1 MIVFIFILIYNRGMY
16 DLERQDKILEILKE
30 KKSISV
36 DKLTKLMYVSA
47 ATIRRDLTQMEKRG
61 LVHRTFGGVVLQE
74 SPNEESSILFRENT
88 NTKEKRRM
96 SELCS
101 QLTKDNTSIFLD
113 SSSTVMFLVPFLR
126 DYRRLNIVTNGVK
139 VALLLSQET
148 SSQILLLP
156 GYINSRSASVVGNMA
171 ISALSRIHC
180 NIAIMS
186 CSGLNLEYG
195 VMESTVD
202 QAEIKAKMLENS
214 DMTILLCDLSK
225 FGKKE
230 LFATFPLSKVDY
242 LITSGKPAD
251 EYIQYCKEHDIKL
264 IY

>member
-1 MIVFIFILIYNRGMY
+1 MY

-36 DKLTKLMYVSA
+36 DKLTKLMFVSP

-88 NTKEKRRM
+88 NIKEKRHM

-101 QLTKDNTSIFLD
+101 QLTKDNSSVFLD
-113 SSSTVMFLVPFLR
+113 SSSTVSFLVPFFR
-126 DYRRLNIVTNGVK
+126 DYHRLNIVTNGVK

-156 GYINSRSASVVGNMA
+156 GYLNSRSASVVGNMV
-171 ISALSRIHC
+171 INTLSRIHC
-180 NIAIMS
+180 NYAIMS

-202 QAEIKAKMLENS
+202 QAEIKVKMMENS
-214 DMTILLCDLSK
+214 DVTILLCDLSK

-230 LFATFPLSKVDY
+230 LFLTFPLPKVDY
-242 LITSGKPAD
+242 LITSGKPPE
-251 EYIQYCKEHDIKL
+251 EYVKYCEKNNIKL